1 MYTSK
6 KFSIKPEQEIAKEI
20 RESAILYPQV
30 RKIFLAD
37 GNAMVLS
44 TSRLLRILEM
54 INAKFK
60 RITRIS
66 AYASPRDME
75 NKPVEDLKKIREA
88 GLKLIY
94 VGIESGDDELLR
106 LINKGE
112 NSESIKK
119 NLQKAKNAGI
129 KTSVMILTGLGGKKY
144 SSAHARNS
152 ASLVSQIQPNY
163 LSTLVLSFPYGSK
176 HYETRFAGEFV
187 EMDSGDL
194 LSELYQFIEAT
205 HMNDVVFRSDHASNY
220 LALKGV
226 LGRDKKKMLHLI
238 SEVIDHPNSGVLR
251 QEWERGL

>member
-119 NLQKAKNAGI
+119 NLQNK
-129 KTSVMILTGLGGKKY
+129 
-144 SSAHARNS
+144 
-152 ASLVSQIQPNY
+152 
-163 LSTLVLSFPYGSK
+163 
-176 HYETRFAGEFV
+176 
-187 EMDSGDL
+187 
-194 LSELYQFIEAT
+194 
-205 HMNDVVFRSDHASNY
+205 
-220 LALKGV
+220 
-226 LGRDKKKMLHLI
+226 
-238 SEVIDHPNSGVLR
+238 
-251 QEWERGL
+251 